1 MPAVLPK
8 LLTVASRAD
17 FLPPSRVSPSNGED
31 ALWRF
36 AARPR
41 VAAIGRLRKK
51 ELEKERDISM
61 KHLTLLKIGV
71 VAMSL
76 FVHHTAAVS
85 QYSNPTAVDLA
96 TAGNLRALAGT
107 TVTVGAACTVTG
119 DVGGTSVVNNGTVD
133 GTIYQE
139 GTTVTAALT
148 DLTAAIADAS
158 ARTPDDATLAVE
170 LSGLIL
176 GRGVYAGPGTFGING
191 TLTLN
196 GTASD
201 VFIFKTTTTLI
212 TGVSCVVNLT
222 GGAVA
227 TNVFWQVGSSAT
239 IDGDFKGIILATTS
253 ITQNTG
259 SIDGR
264 ALARDGGVTVSG
276 SSVLPVQLTTF
287 TATANQMNAVLQW
300 STATELNNY
309 GFEIE
314 RRQSGPWANVGFVP
328 GAGTSSA
335 PREYSY
341 SDNNLI
347 PGRYAYRIKQVDM
360 NGMFSYYGA
369 AEVEIGSA
377 EKTFELESNY
387 PNPFNPSTTI
397 RFTLANDGAALLR
410 VYNMLGQSVMTL
422 FEGNAEA
429 GKMYQVTFDASGL
442 PSGFYVAHL
451 RSGNNQMIR
460 KMLLM
465 R

>member
-1 MPAVLPK
+1 
-8 LLTVASRAD
+8 
-17 FLPPSRVSPSNGED
+17 
-31 ALWRF
+31 
-36 AARPR
+36 
-41 VAAIGRLRKK
+41 
-51 ELEKERDISM
+51 M

-71 VAMSL
+71 VVISL

-85 QYSNPTAVDLA
+85 QTVYSNPTAVDLA

-107 TVTVGAACTVTG
+107 TVTINAPCVVTG
-119 DVGGTSVVNNGTVD
+119 DVGGTSVTGDGTVN
-133 GTIYQE
+133 GTIYE
-139 GTTVTAALT
+139 NDVTVTTALG
-148 DLTAAIADAS
+148 DLAAAITDAS
-158 ARTPDDATLAVE
+158 GRSTDSSLAVE
-170 LSGLIL
+170 LGGLTL
-176 GRGVYAGPGTFGING
+176 GRGVYAGPGTFGITG
-191 TLTLN
+191 TLTLT
-196 GTASD
+196 GTATD
-201 VFIFKTTTTLI
+201 VFIFKTTSTLI
-212 TGVSCVVNLT
+212 TGTACVVELT

-239 IDGDFKGIILATTS
+239 IDGDFKGIILASTA

-259 SIDGR
+259 TIDGR

-276 SSVLPVQLTTF
+276 TSVLPVQLTAF
-287 TATANQMNAVLQW
+287 TATANQMNAVLHW

-314 RRQSGPWANVGFVP
+314 RRQNGPWANVGFVP

-341 SDNNLI
+341 TDNDLA
-347 PGRYAYRIKQVDM
+347 PGRYMYRIKQVDM
-360 NGMFSYYGA
+360 DGMFSYYGA
-369 AEVEIGSA
+369 AEVEIGLA
-377 EKTFELESNY
+377 EKKFELGSNY

-397 RFTLANDGAALLR
+397 RFTLANDGATLLR

-422 FEGNAEA
+422 FDGNAEA

-451 RSGNNQMIR
+451 QFGNNQMIR